1 MEIKQGIFVEFYT
14 DKKTKHL
21 GEIEE
26 VNSKGAYIS
35 FPHSPQ
41 LNNYYDSITIQD
53 NCVVVDTI
61 PDYNNKIRIVKKQL
75 RTMFNN
81 KYIECC
87 NYLNNTEFRQR
98 NYKAIVN
105 YLANGKGLIEELT
118 LLQKEQE
125 KAKNKAIF
133 EREVRSAPKTGDYII
148 NYISEKIKVV
158 EEQLRRNRNFEAYT
172 NEDIQAKESEYIK
185 LNEQLEE
192 LKMFQQRFV
201 ELNQALEEPKKPR
214 GRPKKKK

>member
-87 NYLNNTEFRQR
+87 NYLNNAEYRQK

-105 YLANGKGLIEELT
+105 YLANGKSLIEELT
-118 LLQKEQE
+118 QLQKEQE

-148 NYISEKIKVV
+148 QYIAEKIKVV
-158 EEQLRRNRNFEAYT
+158 EEQIRRNRYIEVYT
-172 NEDIQAKESEYIK
+172 EENISQKEEDYIK